1 MAAQDMR
8 QHHVDALADQLPG
21 RPWKRLSAGQG
32 VKGERLYDWALMPW
46 AESEGWE
53 HALLVRR
60 SLEAEPEYAFHFTY
74 AGQKQSRL
82 KTLVAVAG
90 QRWAIE
96 SAFQMAKPAPPR
108 TGLCPWGGKVS
119 ANWII
124 SKSGTGRAGIGT
136 SPSTPA
142 TKTCRRGPR
151 SVHAGSGRSGGAA
164 RQGEKNFPSRR
175 FHSAYRKSD
184 ICSLPCCAAAGTVW
198 NIFCTGLTGEDITH
212 SWHASSTFESNSFY
226 SLPLVT
232 TVELTQ

>member
-32 VKGERLYDWALMPW
+32 VKGERLYDWALMLW
-46 AESEGWE
+46 AECEGWE

-60 SLEAEPEYAFHFTY
+60 SLEAEPEYAFYFTY
-74 AGQKQSRL
+74 APKKKSTL

-142 TKTCRRGPR
+142 TKTCRRR
-151 SVHAGSGRSGGAA
+151 SRSGGRVDLNAVA
-164 RQGEKNFPSRR
+164 SGYINSGSAIGPDIAISTETFHREGCNAIIGSTYS
-175 FHSAYRKSD
+175 HSAPARAL
-184 ICSLPCCAAAGTVW
+184 SLRQRA
-198 NIFCTGLTGEDITH
+198 
-212 SWHASSTFESNSFY
+212 
-226 SLPLVT
+226 
-232 TVELTQ
+232 